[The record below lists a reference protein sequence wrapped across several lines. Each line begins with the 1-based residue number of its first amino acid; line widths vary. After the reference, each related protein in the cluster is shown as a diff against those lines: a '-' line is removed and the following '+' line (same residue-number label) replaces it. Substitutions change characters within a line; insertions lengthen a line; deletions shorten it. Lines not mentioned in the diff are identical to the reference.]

1 MEREYCLESG
11 TEVGLDTT
19 GEGADEDSLTLAL
32 YCLGTKALGPLLRA
46 CVSPSVLGIWAP
58 SLHSQTGPK
67 SEVALTNPEGASL
80 PLSLCLSGQ
89 LERSVKGNMVNC
101 SLLGFNGSRPLTYL
115 PRKGFCQRMILF
127 PIWENPTS
135 TSLVVPGQ

>member
-1 MEREYCLESG
+1 M
-11 TEVGLDTT
+11 GLDTT
-19 GEGADEDSLTLAL
+19 GEGAGEDSLTLAL

-80 PLSLCLSGQ
+80 PLSLCLWSARAVG
-89 LERSVKGNMVNC
+89 ERQHG
-101 SLLGFNGSRPLTYL
+101 
-115 PRKGFCQRMILF
+115 
-127 PIWENPTS
+127 
-135 TSLVVPGQ
+135 